1 MTGMRQVAL
10 PVLAIFAAL
19 TAVSCGADGSA
30 PESALRS
37 GGASVLAYDWQG
49 KPVLVRVDAVTL
61 RARSRGLDLGQPPIS
76 TWVRSPEGDRLVLG
90 SGDGARLMFTD
101 LRTMRR
107 LSRLDLGPRGYV
119 AGLAWPSPRRVV
131 AALSGTRVEILI
143 VDPESGRLLAQHR
156 LPGLV
161 TRAARS
167 PGGLVLLVS
176 PNDRIGRARLVVAT
190 PAGLR
195 TAALPL
201 ETGVSPPAVFEPGLA
216 VSPDGRRALVV
227 PGGARVLEVDLRT
240 LAVAERELS
249 EPVSLLGRLRSW
261 LEPAALA
268 KGPLEGPVR
277 SATWIAGDRVV
288 VTGSNYRPV
297 GERGTIFEAAGIR
310 LIDTRNWSI
319 RTLAEEASDAV
330 VAGDTVLAFGGTQGP
345 AGLDGIG
352 LQGFGLDGGERF
364 HLFEDRFVAVVAAV
378 GRYAYV
384 AEQSETETRIEI
396 VDIASG
402 RVVRTLRKQTYFDV
416 LQLD

>member
-1 MTGMRQVAL
+1 MRSAALVAL
-10 PVLAIFAAL
+10 AVLG
-19 TAVSCGADGSA
+19 AVVAGCR
-30 PESALRS
+30 ESGLASEPASQSS
-37 GGASVLAYDWQG
+37 GGDSVLAYDWRG

-61 RARSRGLDLGQPPIS
+61 RPRRRALDLGEPPIA
-76 TWVRSPEGDRLVLG
+76 TWVQSPGRDRLALG
-90 SGDGARLMFTD
+90 SGDRARLLFAD
-101 LRTMRR
+101 LSAMRP
-107 LSRLDLGPRGYV
+107 LARLDLGPRGYV
-119 AGLAWPSPRRVV
+119 AGLAWPTSRRVV
-131 AALSGTRVEILI
+131 AALSGTGVEIVV
-143 VDPESGRLLAQHR
+143 VDPENGRLLAQHR

-167 PGGLVLLVS
+167 PAGLVLLIS
-176 PNDRIGRARLVVAT
+176 PNDRIGRATLVVAT

-201 ETGVSPPAVFEPGLA
+201 ETGVSPPAVAEPGLV

-227 PGGARVLEVDLRT
+227 PGGTRVLEVNLRT

-277 SATWIAGDRVV
+277 SAAWIGADRVV
-288 VTGSNYRPV
+288 VAGWNYRPM
-297 GERGTIFEAAGIR
+297 GDRGMVSEAAGVR
-310 LIDTRNWSI
+310 LIDTDNWSV
-319 RTLAEEASDAV
+319 RTLAEEASAAV

-345 AGLDGIG
+345 DGLGGIG
-352 LQGFGLDGGERF
+352 LQAFGSDGRERF
-364 HLFEDRFVAVVAAV
+364 HLFEDRYVAVVAAV

-384 AEQSETETRIEI
+384 SEQSEAETQIEV
-396 VDIASG
+396 VDITSG
-402 RVVRTLRKQTYFDV
+402 RVVRTIQKQTYFDV